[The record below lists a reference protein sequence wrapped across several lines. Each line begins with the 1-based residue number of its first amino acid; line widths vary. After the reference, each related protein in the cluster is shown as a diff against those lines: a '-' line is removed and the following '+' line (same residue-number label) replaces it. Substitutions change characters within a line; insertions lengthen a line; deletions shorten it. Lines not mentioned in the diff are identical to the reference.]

1 MKKISRIAVALLLS
15 VVMLFAMTACGGSG
29 GAQAE
34 EVGKYT
40 LYEMK
45 SGDETITSSMLTTL
59 GMTNAYLEMRA
70 DGTATMALFDDEKKE
85 MKWADGKFTVDGDSA
100 SYTYKDGLLTIT
112 IEGEQMVFK
121 KS

>member
-1 MKKISRIAVALLLS
+1 
-15 VVMLFAMTACGGSG
+15 
-29 GAQAE
+29 
-34 EVGKYT
+34 
-40 LYEMK
+40 MK
-45 SGDETITSSMLTTL
+45 SGDEAITSSMLTTL